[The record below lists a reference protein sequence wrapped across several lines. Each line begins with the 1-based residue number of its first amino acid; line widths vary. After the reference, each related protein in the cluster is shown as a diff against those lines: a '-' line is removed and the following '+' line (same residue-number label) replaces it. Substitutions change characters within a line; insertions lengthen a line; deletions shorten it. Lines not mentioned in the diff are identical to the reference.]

1 MSEDPLKDIQTE
13 LSALITADSYFSGI
27 PILTEARGDILNQLQ
42 RALGKLGIVVI
53 IETLTG
59 KPEHASAGS
68 YTVELSLGITVTE
81 NVLIN
86 QSASGT
92 RKPASAVVA
101 RIMCLLNPLRQ
112 QELPAWIE
120 SFGLVDDSGGLLIYQ
135 LNCKAVA
142 GFTLQE
148 TTP

>member
-13 LSALITADSYFSGI
+13 VSSLLTADAYFSGI
-27 PILTEARGDILNQLQ
+27 PILTEARGDLLNQLQ
-42 RALGKLGIVVI
+42 RDLGRLGIVVV

-68 YTVELSLGITVTE
+68 YTIDLMLGITVTE

-86 QSASGT
+86 QGASGT

-101 RIMCLLNPLRQ
+101 RIMCLLNPLRMQ
-112 QELPAWIE
+112 SLPAWVE
-120 SFGLVDDSGGLLIYQ
+120 NFGLVDDSGGLLIYQ

-148 TTP
+148 